1 MFRKLLSVRTKH
13 SLKKRVLL
21 CAVVAFAFIG
31 PFANA
36 QGVDLSIRFFD
47 AEVYFPDSEIQ
58 IKLTLRN
65 DSAEP
70 YRFRLAENRVFN
82 IEFDVRTLSNRELDA
97 SQQFINARTSNQRV
111 FYRELSL
118 QPGAEYGFVES
129 LGDYVAVTEPG
140 VYVVTATFYP
150 ELIDGNGEAIASDR
164 LMLSV
169 RPQVQTVQETMQE
182 RIDVTTAEI
191 LEREEIPPD
200 EVVRRTIRARQ
211 RGQWN
216 RFFLYLDV
224 ESLLRSNPAREREFL
239 RLSEEERREELA
251 EFREQLRGERIDE
264 DISAIPSSFEILQ
277 TTYTPTE
284 GQVIAN
290 LRFQE
295 EGFTAIRRYNY
306 FLRRDDQTWE
316 IYDYNVTNV
325 GTAP

>member
-47 AEVYFPDSEIQ
+47 AEVYFPDSEIRV
-58 IKLTLRN
+58 KLTLRN

-70 YRFRLAENRVFN
+70 YRFRLAEDRVFN
-82 IEFDVRTLSNRELDA
+82 VEFDVRTLSNRELDA
-97 SQQFINARTSNQRV
+97 SQEFINARTSNQRL

-118 QPGAEYGFVES
+118 QPGEEYGFVES
-129 LGDYVAVTEPG
+129 LDDYIAVTEPG

-150 ELIDGNGEAIASDR
+150 ELIDGNGEAIASER

-169 RPQVQTVQETMQE
+169 RPRAETAEQTMQE
-182 RIDVTTAEI
+182 RIDAETAEI
-191 LEREEIPPD
+191 LEREGIPPD

-211 RGQWN
+211 RSQWN

-224 ESLLRSNPAREREFL
+224 ESLLRSNPAREREYL
-239 RLSEEERREELA
+239 RLSEEERQEELDD
-251 EFREQLRGERIDE
+251 FRAQLRSDTIDE
-264 DISAIPSSFEILQ
+264 EISAIPSTFEIQQ
-277 TTYTPTE
+277 TTYTSTE
-284 GQVIAN
+284 GEVIAD
-290 LRFQE
+290 LRFRE
-295 EGFTAIRRYNY
+295 EGFTAIRRYTY
-306 FLRRDDQTWE
+306 FLRRDDQAWE
-316 IYDYNVTNV
+316 IYDYTVTNV